1 MNTWVLASENQG
13 KLAEL
18 NRLLADRNIQVRS
31 MGEFDLTGAEENGLS
46 FVENALIKARH
57 VAKETGLP
65 ALADDSGLAVNAL
78 GGAPGIYSA
87 RYAGVHGN
95 DQANYAKLLADL
107 EPFEDRSAQFVC
119 VLALV
124 RSADDPLPVIA
135 QGLWQGEILPAPQGE
150 NGFGYDPVFK
160 PKGAAIS
167 AAELSPQQKSQVSH
181 RALAC
186 AELLRQL

>member
-31 MGEFDLTGAEENGLS
+31 MGEFDQTGAEENGLS

-95 DQANYAKLLADL
+95 DQANYEKLLADL
-107 EPFEDRSAQFVC
+107 DPFEDRNAQFVC

-150 NGFGYDPVFK
+150 NGFGYDPVFQ
-160 PKGAAIS
+160 PKGETIS

-186 AELLRQL
+186 AELRRQL

>member
-1 MNTWVLASENQG
+1 MNTWVLASENRG

-31 MGEFDLTGAEENGLS
+31 MGEFDLIGAEENGLS

-65 ALADDSGLAVNAL
+65 ALADDSGLAVSAL

-95 DQANYAKLLADL
+95 DQANYEKLLADL
-107 EPFEDRSAQFVC
+107 EPFQDRSAQFVC

-135 QGLWQGEILPAPQGE
+135 QGLWQGEILPAPRGQ

-160 PKGAAIS
+160 PKGETIS
-167 AAELSPQQKSQVSH
+167 AAELSHQQKSQVSH

>member
-95 DQANYAKLLADL
+95 DQANYEKLLAELD
-107 EPFEDRSAQFVC
+107 PFEDRSAQFVC

>member
-57 VAKETGLP
+57 VATETGLP

-95 DQANYAKLLADL
+95 DQANYEKLLADL
-107 EPFEDRSAQFVC
+107 DPFEDRGAQFVC

-160 PKGAAIS
+160 PKGETIS

>member
-18 NRLLADRNIQVRS
+18 NRLLADRDIRVRS

-95 DQANYAKLLADL
+95 DQANYEKLLTDL
-107 EPFEDRSAQFVC
+107 GPFEDRGAQFVC

-160 PKGAAIS
+160 PKGETIS

>member
-57 VAKETGLP
+57 VARETALP

-95 DQANYAKLLADL
+95 DQANYEKLLADL
-107 EPFEDRSAQFVC
+107 DPFEDRSAQFVC

-160 PKGAAIS
+160 PKGESIS

>member
-95 DQANYAKLLADL
+95 DQANYEKLLADL
-107 EPFEDRSAQFVC
+107 DPFEDRSAQFVC
-119 VLALV
+119 VLALG

>member
-119 VLALV
+119 ILALV

-150 NGFGYDPVFK
+150 NGFGYDPVFQ

-186 AELLRQL
+186 AELLRQI

>member
-57 VAKETGLP
+57 IAKETGLP

-95 DQANYAKLLADL
+95 DQANYEKLLADL
-107 EPFEDRSAQFVC
+107 DPFEDRSAQFVC

-135 QGLWQGEILPAPQGE
+135 QGLWQGEILLAPQGE

-186 AELLRQL
+186 AELIRQL

>member
-18 NRLLADRNIQVRS
+18 NRLLADRNIRVRS
-31 MGEFDLTGAEENGLS
+31 MGEFDLIGAEENGLS

-95 DQANYAKLLADL
+95 DQANYEKLLADL
-107 EPFEDRSAQFVC
+107 DPFEDRSAQFVC

-135 QGLWQGEILPAPQGE
+135 QGLWLGEILPAPQGQ

-160 PKGAAIS
+160 PNGETIS

-186 AELLRQL
+186 AELLKQL

>member
-18 NRLLADRNIQVRS
+18 NRLLAGRKIQVRS

-57 VAKETGLP
+57 IAKETGLP

-95 DQANYAKLLADL
+95 DQANYEKLLADL
-107 EPFEDRSAQFVC
+107 DPFEDRSAQFVC

-160 PKGAAIS
+160 PKGETIS

>member
-18 NRLLADRNIQVRS
+18 NRLLAGRNIQVRS
-31 MGEFDLTGAEENGLS
+31 MAEFDLTGAEENGLS

-95 DQANYAKLLADL
+95 DQANYVKLLADL

>member
-1 MNTWVLASENQG
+1 MNTWVLASENPG

-18 NRLLADRNIQVRS
+18 NGLLADRNIQVRS

-95 DQANYAKLLADL
+95 DQANYEKLLADL
-107 EPFEDRSAQFVC
+107 DPFEDRSAQFVC

-124 RSADDPLPVIA
+124 RSADDPMPVIA

-160 PKGAAIS
+160 PKGESIS

>member
-78 GGAPGIYSA
+78 SGAPGIYSA
-87 RYAGVHGN
+87 RYAGIHGN
-95 DQANYAKLLADL
+95 DQANYEKLLADI
-107 EPFEDRSAQFVC
+107 ESFDDRSAQFVC

-135 QGLWQGEILPAPQGE
+135 QGLWLGEILPAPQGE
-150 NGFGYDPVFK
+150 NGFGYDPVFQ
-160 PKGAAIS
+160 PKGETIS
-167 AAELSPQQKSQVSH
+167 AAELSPQQKSQISH

>member
-18 NRLLADRNIQVRS
+18 NRLLADRNTQVRS

-95 DQANYAKLLADL
+95 DQANYEKLLADL
-107 EPFEDRSAQFVC
+107 DPFEDRSAQFVC